1 MFFPIGDDQV
11 QGGHKPYVTYALLA
25 LNVLAFFLQMMHPEA
40 YICDLGS
47 IPDEIRRGEDLHTLF
62 TSMFMHGG
70 WMHLI
75 GNMLFLWVFA
85 DNIEAKVGS
94 LPFLGF
100 YLLGGL
106 AASGLHILLSIGEPA
121 LGCCLPCGNIP
132 CGNNAVACNGAIPSV
147 GASGAIA
154 AVLGAYLVM
163 FPRSKVKI
171 LVLIIFRAFKVPAY
185 LFLGFW
191 IIQQLF
197 SGVSSLGPEGS
208 SGGVAWWAHIG
219 GFIFGVLVGFVAR
232 RDYIDKRPGR
242 SGPKVEGLV

>member
-11 QGGHKPYVTYALLA
+11 TGGYRPYVSYAFIA
-25 LNVLAFFLQMMHPEA
+25 LNVVAFFLQMLHPEA
-40 YICDLGS
+40 YICELGS
-47 IPDEIRRGEDLHTLF
+47 IPAEIKKGEDLFTLF

-70 WMHLI
+70 IMHLV

-85 DNIEAKVGS
+85 DNIEARVGS
-94 LPFLGF
+94 IPFLAF
-100 YLLGGL
+100 YILGGL
-106 AASGLHILLSIGEPA
+106 AASGLHILMSGGESA

-132 CGNNAVACNGAIPSV
+132 CIENSVACVGSIPSV

-163 FPRSKVKI
+163 FPKSQIKV
-171 LVLIIFRAFKVPAY
+171 LVLIIFRAIKVPAF

-191 IIQQLF
+191 IVQQLI
-197 SGVSSLGPEGS
+197 SGFAAIGPEGS

-219 GFIFGVLVGFVAR
+219 GFIFGVLTGIVAR
-232 RDYIDKRPGR
+232 RDLGNPSQNAR
-242 SGPKVEGLV
+242 VEPIGGVV